1 MEENKNLTPET
12 ENAEETAAENTPA
25 EETTA
30 EQTGEKKEKKVKKEK
45 KAKKP
50 KKLKN
55 QALLRRGGYSVAITA
70 AVLAGLIVLNV
81 LVNALSNRFV
91 LEFDMSTEKEN
102 SMSADN
108 IKYLKDLDKEV
119 NITVCA
125 EKDGYTGGYMGYYA
139 KNLYGV
145 SSDASKY
152 FEQTLKL
159 LDKYPAYNNKIT
171 LKYVDT
177 QGSEFTEISQ
187 KYSNEKLAYG
197 DIIVSAKGS
206 DNNERYKVLGFKDV
220 YQLSEDN
227 TYAAYGYSQ
236 STVSGN
242 SVETAVT
249 SAIAYVTSSK
259 TKKVALLTGHS
270 KTDYTADYQKLLKAN
285 NYEIE
290 TISDNIV
297 GKISSDFDAVIIA
310 GPTTDFIGSELDNLS
325 DFLDNDGKLGKGL
338 LFFADASA
346 PYLTN
351 LYDFLSQW
359 GIAIEEGILFETN
372 TNNHIPDDPMTMG
385 IYPTSSDESLTSGMQ
400 LCITGYNVPMSAAF
414 ESENGI
420 TVTSLMSSLESVV
433 AAPVG
438 TAANWKGA
446 DNYTKKSF
454 PAVLQAAQSEY
465 DDDNKQI
472 TSYVFAFDSVQFIQ
486 SEYNEQSSVSNKNLT
501 LACAERAVGAED
513 TGISFVSKTITNES
527 FADSVSE
534 TSAGIVRIIFMGL
547 LPVACI
553 AAGIYIFIRRKNA

>member
-1 MEENKNLTPET
+1 M
-12 ENAEETAAENTPA
+12 
-25 EETTA
+25 
-30 EQTGEKKEKKVKKEK
+30 
-45 KAKKP
+45 
-50 KKLKN
+50 
-55 QALLRRGGYSVAITA
+55 
-70 AVLAGLIVLNV
+70 
-81 LVNALSNRFV
+81 
-91 LEFDMSTEKEN
+91 
-102 SMSADN
+102 
-108 IKYLKDLDKEV
+108 
-119 NITVCA
+119 
-125 EKDGYTGGYMGYYA
+125 
-139 KNLYGV
+139 
-145 SSDASKY
+145 
-152 FEQTLKL
+152 
-159 LDKYPAYNNKIT
+159 
-171 LKYVDT
+171 
-177 QGSEFTEISQ
+177 
-187 KYSNEKLAYG
+187 
-197 DIIVSAKGS
+197 
-206 DNNERYKVLGFKDV
+206 
-220 YQLSEDN
+220 
-227 TYAAYGYSQ
+227 
-236 STVSGN
+236 SGN

-259 TKKVALLTGHS
+259 TKKVVLLTGHS

-310 GPTTDFIGSELDNLS
+310 GPTTDFIG
-325 DFLDNDGKLGKGL
+325 
-338 LFFADASA
+338 
-346 PYLTN
+346 
-351 LYDFLSQW
+351 QW
-359 GIAIEEGILFETN
+359 VIAIEEGILFETN

-414 ESENGI
+414 ESENSI

-446 DNYTKKSF
+446 GNYTKKSF